1 MPKKVDRLSDK
12 NPFHHAHAGKRE
24 LQARIIFHKL
34 RAELLGNKKIAA
46 LTLSEMA
53 LMNSAAVLTLELK
66 ALEDDYLK
74 TRKRMPKGY
83 LSTANALRST
93 LNQLSALNKNGKPGK
108 GTDSCG
114 LAGIING
121 ESA

>member
-1 MPKKVDRLSDK
+1 MKKVDRLSDK
-12 NPFHHAHAGKRE
+12 NPFHPAHADNRE
-24 LQARIIFHKL
+24 LQARIIVHKL
-34 RAELLGNKKIAA
+34 RAEILGNKKIAA

-66 ALEDDYLK
+66 ALEDEYLK
-74 TRKRMPKGY
+74 SKKRMPKGY

-93 LNQLSALNKNGKPGK
+93 LNQLSSIHKNGKPGK
-108 GTDSCG
+108 GADACG